1 MLSSRIPGNVAIAVV
16 VAGLLAMPPALAAP
30 AGVHTQDLRIEEG
43 AVRGDIELVQVWGGL
58 NGAALSFVVQAAKAD
73 VAIYERTSIGG
84 GGIEAVRVPA
94 GEERHQ
100 WTDVVLGR
108 QGDVDRGFAIAIDLD
123 GAGWIAA
130 GDTVFEHADGVFLS
144 ERGVHERGNGDTESP
159 PGSDDF
165 RDRARDG
172 HYAIG
177 RAWDQAHNA
186 TWRGNAVLEF
196 RGLDLEGTADGEPV
210 RVSSGPEGDGPV
222 RSDVFVRMHLRG
234 AVITMDAPMGAVEQ
248 TSWASLG
255 SQAIGR
261 TGQLVVPM
269 PVREGEAMERL
280 LVPAPYSVAITPTKD
295 DLVLEF
301 APAPSEPSTAVFL
314 PDAVR
319 DPLGIAGI
327 VAFLLIAAVLAA
339 VALRRRRVPG
349 LADVEAALERGDHEA
364 AARHA
369 KRITKDRPDFEGARI
384 GHAIA
389 LAKTGRPEA
398 AVRVAEEFLALRE
411 PSDGVLYYVM
421 GTALLDLGRRAEARV
436 AFEAAVSRTPQ
447 LLEQVG
453 AVAPPRS
460 DAQAY
465 A

>member
-1 MLSSRIPGNVAIAVV
+1 MLSSRIPSNLAIAVV

-30 AGVHTQDLRIEEG
+30 AGVHAQGLRIEEG
-43 AVRGDIELVQVWGGL
+43 AVRGDIDLVQVRGGL

-73 VAIYERTSIGG
+73 VTIYERTSIGG
-84 GGIEAVRVPA
+84 GGLEAVRVPA
-94 GEERHQ
+94 GEEHHQ

-123 GAGWIAA
+123 GAGWMTA
-130 GDTVFEHADGVFLS
+130 GDTAFEHADGVFLS
-144 ERGVHERGNGDTESP
+144 ERGIHERGSGDTSSD
-159 PGSDDF
+159 PGIDDF
-165 RDRARDG
+165 RHRARDG
-172 HYAIG
+172 HYGIG

-248 TSWASLG
+248 TSWASRG
-255 SQAIGR
+255 SEAIGR

-269 PVREGEAMERL
+269 PVREGEATERL

-295 DLVLEF
+295 DLMLEF
-301 APAPSEPSTAVFL
+301 APAPSDPSAAVFL

-327 VAFLLIAAVLAA
+327 VALLLLAAVLAV
-339 VALRRRRVPG
+339 VALRRRVPG

-369 KRITKDRPDFEGARI
+369 ERITKQRPDFEGARI

-389 LAKTGRPEA
+389 LAKAGRPDA

-421 GTALLDLGRRAEARV
+421 GTALLELGRRAEAHA

-453 AVAPPRS
+453 AMAAPRS